1 MDERPRTRFEWPI
14 YADATLAGLSV
25 LIPVPF
31 VDDAFET
38 HFRRRMPERIA
49 RARGR
54 ELPADVEAELAQ
66 GGRGWLASCLMLPVT
81 LTVGLLK
88 RLSRKLLYFLTV
100 KTATDRLSHYWY
112 RAFLLDHMLAAG
124 HLETPQSARTARRAM
139 ERVLAA
145 STGPLRRLADGVV
158 RRSRDVG
165 EMLRRARQGEE
176 DDALRRTRGEI
187 EARWGDVAGH
197 LDTVAAQYE
206 EVYRELQRE
215 GTTPG
220 RRPAGPG

>member
-31 VDDAFET
+31 MDDAFESY
-38 HFRRRMPERIA
+38 FRRRMPERIA

-54 ELPADVEAELAQ
+54 ELPAEVEAELT
-66 GGRGWLASCLMLPVT
+66 GGDGGWLRSCLMLPVT
-81 LTVGLLK
+81 LTVGLLA

-100 KTATDRLSHYWY
+100 KKATDRLSHYWY

-124 HLETPQSARTARRAM
+124 HLETPRSAAIARRAM

-145 STGPLRRLADGVV
+145 TAGPMRGLATQVISA
-158 RRSRDVG
+158 SRDVG
-165 EMLRRARQGEE
+165 EMLRRARRGEE
-176 DDALRRTRGEI
+176 DAALRQTRGEM

-197 LDTVAAQYE
+197 LDTVAARYD

-215 GTTPG
+215 GA
-220 RRPAGPG
+220 AGGGG